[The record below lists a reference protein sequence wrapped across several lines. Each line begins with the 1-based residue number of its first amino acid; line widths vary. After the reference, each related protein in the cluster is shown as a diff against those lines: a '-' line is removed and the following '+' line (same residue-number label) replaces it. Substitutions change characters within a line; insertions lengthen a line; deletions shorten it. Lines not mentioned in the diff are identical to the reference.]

1 MFPRLLCAVMLALPL
16 GAATTVLYDDGV
28 ASLPAAQGWLFFGDN
43 SFGAGASQTLVPGGT
58 QLVTNGGT
66 SAGYANR
73 IPFFA
78 TLVNAGF
85 PVLDRNVGFSLLFE
99 LKVTSESHSS
109 NDRAGFSVILLSEDK
124 FGIELG
130 FWADEIWAQS
140 GAGFTHAEGVSFDT
154 TAAQRQY
161 ELLILGSTYW
171 LSADGTEILTGSL
184 RDYSGFGS
192 QPYTL
197 SRFLFLGDDTSSAGA
212 DVLLGRVE
220 LADVPEPATAGLVVA
235 AVLLAAVWRRG
246 N

>member
-1 MFPRLLCAVMLALPL
+1 MFQRLLCAVMLTLPL
-16 GAATTVLYDDGV
+16 GAATTVLYNDGV
-28 ASLPAAQGWLFFGDN
+28 ASLPGTQGWLIFGDN
-43 SFGAGASQTLVPGGT
+43 SFGSGATQTLVAGGT
-58 QLVTNGGT
+58 QLVTTGGT

-73 IPFFA
+73 LPFIG

-85 PVLDRNVGFSLLFE
+85 PVLDRNVGFVLQME
-99 LKVTSESHSS
+99 LQVNSESHGS

-161 ELLILGSTYW
+161 ELLILGSTYR

-212 DVLLGRVE
+212 DVLLGRVA
-220 LADVPEPATAGLVVA
+220 LADVPEPATVGLVGA
-235 AVLLAAVWRRG
+235 AMLLAAVRRRG